1 MIAVIAI
8 VPLVIA
14 FFMAVAEAQQRVL
27 EKGHEG
33 AIYLR
38 MMLLAIAG
46 SIIAT
51 GLASSLGA
59 FSIVLGL
66 LIVSF
71 WLLLSHLFARKL
83 AGGGFANSASNGLN
97 RVYLAW
103 HEIYRLFALP
113 QAPDPEEFEKEILES
128 IEDFGETVVREVMVP
143 RIDIQTIDAEDTL
156 ETALSAFVSSGHSRL
171 PVVGDGP
178 DDVRGVLFLKDIA
191 KTVLE
196 NPAKL
201 QSEKAEANA
210 RQAVFVPESKLVVD
224 LLQQMQST
232 QTQLA
237 LIIDEYGGIAGM
249 VTMEDLIEELVGEIS
264 DEYDR
269 ELDEITEL
277 GSNLFRIHPR
287 MTLSAFSEHFDLE
300 IEDEDVDTV
309 SGLIIKL
316 LDRLP
321 SGGERVSGYGFEFVA
336 ERVDVKR
343 GRLTSILAKRTDD

>member
-1 MIAVIAI
+1 MTI
-8 VPLVIA
+8 
-14 FFMAVAEAQQRVL
+14 AEAQQRVL

-38 MMLLAIAG
+38 MMFLAIAG
-46 SIIAT
+46 ALIAM
-51 GLASSLGA
+51 GLAGFIGA
-59 FSIVLGL
+59 LSILAA
-66 LIVSF
+66 LIAVSIA
-71 WLLLSHLFARKL
+71 LIISHLLARKL
-83 AGGGFANSASNGLN
+83 AGGGFANGVNSVFQ
-97 RVYLAW
+97 RIYLAW
-103 HEIYRLFALP
+103 QEIFGLFSLP
-113 QAPDPEEFEKEILES
+113 QAPDPEEFEKEFLQS

-143 RIDIQTIDAEDTL
+143 RIDIRTIDADDTL
-156 ETALSAFVSSGHSRL
+156 EVALSAFVSSGHSRL
-171 PVVGDGP
+171 PVTGDGP
-178 DDVRGVLFLKDIA
+178 DDIRGVLFLKDIA

-210 RQAVFVPESKLVVD
+210 RQAVFVPESKPVVD
-224 LLQQMQST
+224 LLQQMQLT

-269 ELDEITEL
+269 ELDELTEL
-277 GSNLFRIHPR
+277 GENLFRVHPR
-287 MTLSAFSEHFDLE
+287 MTLSAFGEHFDLE

-321 SGGERVSGYGFEFVA
+321 SGGEQVSAYGFEFVA

-343 GRLTSILAKRTDD
+343 GRMTSILAKRTDD

>member
-1 MIAVIAI
+1 MIAITALI
-8 VPLVIA
+8 PLAIA
-14 FFMAVAEAQQRVL
+14 FFMTIAEAQQRVL
-27 EKGHEG
+27 EKIHEG

-38 MMLLAIAG
+38 MMFLAIAG
-46 SIIAT
+46 ALIAM
-51 GLASSLGA
+51 GLASMIGGL
-59 FSIVLGL
+59 SILAALFV
-66 LIVSF
+66 VSIALF
-71 WLLLSHLFARKL
+71 ISHLAARKL
-83 AGGGFANSASNGLN
+83 AGGGFANGVNNAFQ
-97 RVYLAW
+97 RIYLAW
-103 HEIYRLFALP
+103 QEIFRLFSLP
-113 QAPDPEEFEKEILES
+113 QAPDPEEFEKEFLQS

-143 RIDIQTIDAEDTL
+143 RIDIRTIDADDTL
-156 ETALSAFVSSGHSRL
+156 EVALSAFVSSGHSRL
-171 PVVGDGP
+171 PVTGDGP
-178 DDVRGVLFLKDIA
+178 DDIRGVLFLKDIA

-210 RQAVFVPESKLVVD
+210 RQAVFVPESKPVVD

-237 LIIDEYGGIAGM
+237 LIIDEYGGIAGI

-269 ELDEITEL
+269 ELDELTEL
-277 GSNLFRIHPR
+277 GENLFRVHPR
-287 MTLSAFSEHFDLE
+287 MTLSAFGEHFDLE

-321 SGGERVSGYGFEFVA
+321 SGGEQVSAYGFEFVA

-343 GRLTSILAKRTDD
+343 GRMTSILAKRTDD